1 MVQHREPKAEAE
13 MATYLDNL
21 INTVRIDISQ
31 LQTVTSMLYALIGF
45 LTMLGI
51 MVGIGINQ
59 PRGTSI
65 KTWCYGYL
73 VISVV
78 FDILVVL
85 ALLYQVGWLTE
96 LLLGLSAGA
105 ATGLAIHVVHHIS
118 EEGEHVEGM
127 EGNKGKGIFGF

>member
-1 MVQHREPKAEAE
+1 M
-13 MATYLDNL
+13 
-21 INTVRIDISQ
+21 I
-31 LQTVTSMLYALIGF
+31 YALVGF
-45 LTMLGI
+45 LVMLGV

-73 VISVV
+73 AIAVI

-85 ALLYQVGWLTE
+85 ALFYQVGWLTE

-105 ATGLAIHVVHHIS
+105 ATGLAIHVAHHIS
-118 EEGEHVEGM
+118 EEGEHDEG
-127 EGNKGKGIFGF
+127 EESSKGKGIFGF